1 MRQFSRS
8 NRLEEQ
14 ILRDI
19 SMILEN
25 EMRDQVPAF
34 ITITKVRLSG
44 DLHNATIFYSVLGD
58 EEKRVASEEFL
69 ENQKKHIRHLVAKRL
84 RIRQIP
90 EFLFKFDVSIEEGI
104 RLEQLF
110 NEIRDQNKK

>member
-19 SMILEN
+19 SMIFEN
-25 EMRDQVPAF
+25 EMRDQLPAF
-34 ITITKVRLSG
+34 ITITQVRLSG
-44 DLHNATIFYSVLGD
+44 DLRHATIFYSVLGD
-58 EEKRVASEEFL
+58 ETKRNTTSEFL
-69 ENQKKHIRHLVAKRL
+69 EAEKKHIRHLVAKRL

-90 EFLFKFDVSIEEGI
+90 EFMFKYDVSIEEGI

-110 NEIRDQNKK
+110 NEIKDKNQK

>member
-8 NRLEEQ
+8 SRLEEQ

-25 EMRDQVPAF
+25 EMRDRLPALL
-34 ITITKVRLSG
+34 TITQVRLSG
-44 DLHNATIFYSVLGD
+44 DLRHATIFYSVLGD
-58 EEKRVASEEFL
+58 EAKRTLASEFL
-69 ENQKKHIRHLVAKRL
+69 ENEKKHIRHLVAKRL

-90 EFLFKFDVSIEEGI
+90 EFLFKYDVSIEEGI